1 MNPVDSL
8 TYYAFLVSK
17 TTDAGATWH
26 RDTLQVSTS
35 SMYGKS
41 VAVSPANRNHVYAA
55 GYNGIFYRSTDAGAT
70 WTLLN
75 SGLTS
80 TGYIYDIAPHP
91 TNPNI
96 IYVGASS
103 GGVYRT
109 TDAGTT
115 WTRMGTLTAVNDVMV
130 HPFGPDTVYVGAN
143 AGFYLSTNAGST
155 WTQQNSGL
163 LDPYITSL
171 AMNTGG
177 PDSSFLFCGIRGGG
191 LHRRYLSIIPV
202 EEQAGDREAAGLTI
216 GPNPARDRV
225 NFHYCL
231 SQPCRITIGVYDV
244 QGRRIEAVV
253 DGYRPAGEHGAEWDC
268 RHQAAGVYFVKA
280 FTDRG
285 RETRTLIIVR

>member
-1 MNPVDSL
+1 
-8 TYYAFLVSK
+8 
-17 TTDAGATWH
+17 
-26 RDTLQVSTS
+26 
-35 SMYGKS
+35 MYGKS
-41 VAVSPANRNHVYAA
+41 VAVSPANRIHVYAA

-91 TNPNI
+91 TNTNI
-96 IYVGASS
+96 IYLGVSS
-103 GGVYRT
+103 GGVYKT
-109 TDAGTT
+109 TNAGAS
-115 WTRMGTLTAVNDVMV
+115 WTRMGSMTSVNDVLV
-130 HPFGPDTVYVGAN
+130 HPFGPDTVYTGAN
-143 AGFYLSTNAGST
+143 AGFYVSTNAGAT
-155 WTQQNSGL
+155 WTQQNDGL

-171 AMNTGG
+171 AMNTGIR
-177 PDSSFLFCGIRGGG
+177 DSSFLLCGTRGSG

-216 GPNPARDRV
+216 GPNPARARV
-225 NFHYCL
+225 HFHYCL
-231 SQPCRITIGVYDV
+231 IRSSRITIAVYDV

-253 DGYRPAGEHGAEWDC
+253 DGFRPAGEHDADWDC

-285 RETRTLIIVR
+285 RETRTLIVVR